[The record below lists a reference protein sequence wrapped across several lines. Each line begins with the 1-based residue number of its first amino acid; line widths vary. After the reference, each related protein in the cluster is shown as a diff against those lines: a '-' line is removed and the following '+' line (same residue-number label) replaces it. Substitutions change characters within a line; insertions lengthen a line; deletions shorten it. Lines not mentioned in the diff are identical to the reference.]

1 MTDYMKSLRVL
12 QTVLLQD
19 IFVSDFEIN
28 RKQTLH
34 FYFKLDTM
42 FHKRLSTIFLANLIK
57 TINIRIYCTCM

>member
-42 FHKRLSTIFLANLIK
+42 FPK
-57 TINIRIYCTCM
+57 